1 MTVRRLDLGAALDH
15 LVRVLETL
23 AREDEEPSAYDYPE
37 VSAAQALKM
46 ARRIRD
52 DYRSG
57 SERVLLRPESG
68 ADDREEQ
75 R

>member
-15 LVRVLETL
+15 LVDVLETL
-23 AREDEEPSAYDYPE
+23 VREGETPSAYDYPE
-37 VSAAQALKM
+37 VSADQALKM

-52 DYRSG
+52 DHRSA
-57 SERVLLRPESG
+57 SETVLLRPESG
-68 ADDREEQ
+68 AGQREE